1 MNRIGFFLA
10 LVFLTTYGANAQKLE
25 DKTLLTIDGK
35 KYDAGTFMRVYAKN
49 LDIVKDDSQKDIDN
63 YVELYIN
70 YRLKLMQAYELK
82 LDAQEAYNKELLN
95 HRTTLAQGYL
105 TDNEVTDVLVQ
116 EAYTRSAQ
124 ELKGRH
130 ILITVERSAL
140 PQDTLAAWN
149 RIYDIKKELDN
160 GADFTTLAK
169 DKSQDPGAAN
179 GGDLGWFGPFKM
191 VYEFENAAYS
201 TAKGSYSNPFRTDF
215 GYHIVNIEEARA
227 ARGEVTVAHI
237 MTFDEQE
244 STEKTAAKRIQDI
257 NKQLQEGGK
266 FEQLARE
273 FSDDLN
279 SANQGGILNRFG
291 TGGLNSTVFEDIA
304 FGLDSKEQ
312 MSQPFE
318 SEYGWHIVKLV
329 EKHPL
334 QPFEELKKPLAE
346 KIKKSPRARRIT
358 TAFTDKLKKQYNTV
372 VNDKEL
378 SSILSNVSD
387 SVLDG
392 TWVNTKNYK
401 NYKTQLITMN
411 GASWTA
417 GDFYEYVETQQK
429 KDFNPYK
436 TKQAKVK
443 AAFDGY
449 LESNLIGFYD
459 QNLERD
465 NKDFSF
471 VYSEYKEGILL
482 FNLLE
487 KNIWNRA
494 KEDSLGQQNYF
505 NAHKEKYVWKR
516 RLNLV
521 LTQNTTEDA
530 ANEVRNMLEN
540 KTPLQDIKDALNT
553 DGRTK
558 VMVSSGTVEENYNR
572 LPDNFDI
579 QLGVSQVY
587 SDPTTN
593 FYKVI
598 EVKEIIEPKPKT
610 LDEARGS
617 VINDYQ
623 QQLEKDWLDR
633 LRDGRT
639 IKVDNNVL
647 KQVKEKLKPRA

>member
-1 MNRIGFFLA
+1 MYRIGFFLT
-10 LVFLTTYGANAQKLE
+10 LVFLTCAVHAQKLE

-35 KYDAGTFMRVYAKN
+35 NYDAGTFMRVYGKN
-49 LDIVKDDSQKDIDN
+49 LDIVKDESQKDIDN
-63 YVELYIN
+63 YVELYID

-82 LDAQEAYNKELLN
+82 LDAQEVYKKELLN

-105 TDNEVTDVLVQ
+105 TDNQVTDALVQ
-116 EAYTRSAQ
+116 EAYARSSQ
-124 ELKGRH
+124 ELKGKH
-130 ILITVERSAL
+130 ILVTVEPNAL
-140 PQDTLAAWN
+140 PQDTLTAWN
-149 RIYDIKKELDN
+149 SIQEIKQELDN
-160 GADFTTLAK
+160 GADFATLAK
-169 DKSQDPGAAN
+169 SKSQDPGAGN

-191 VYEFENAAYS
+191 VYEFETAAYN
-201 TAKGSYSNPFRTDF
+201 TTKGSYSIPFRTDF
-215 GYHIVNIEEARA
+215 GYHIVKIEDARA

-244 STEKTAAKRIQDI
+244 ATEKTAAKRIQDI
-257 NKQLQEGGK
+257 NKQLIEGGK

-279 SANQGGILNRFG
+279 SANQGGKLNRFG
-291 TGGLNSTVFEDIA
+291 TGGLNSAAFEDIA
-304 FGLDSKEQ
+304 FGLISKEQ
-312 MSQPFE
+312 ISQPFE

-334 QPFEELKKPLAE
+334 QSFAELQKPLAE

-358 TAFTDKLKKQYNTV
+358 AAFTDKLKMQYKAV
-372 VNDKEL
+372 INDMEL
-378 SSILSNVSD
+378 NSIVSNVSD
-387 SVLDG
+387 SVLEG
-392 TWVNTKNYK
+392 TWVNTKNFK
-401 NYKTQLITMN
+401 NYKSQLITMN

-417 GDFYEYVETQQK
+417 GDFYEYIETQQK

-436 TKQAKVK
+436 TKQAKIK

-449 LESNLIGFYD
+449 LESNLIDFYD
-459 QNLERD
+459 KNLERD

-471 VYSEYKEGILL
+471 VYNEYKEGILL
-482 FNLLE
+482 FNLLD
-487 KNIWNRA
+487 KSIWNRA

-505 NAHKEKYVWKR
+505 NSHKGKYVWKR
-516 RLNLV
+516 RLDLV

-530 ANEVRNMLEN
+530 ANEVKGMLKN

-558 VMVSSGTVEENYNR
+558 VMISSGTVEENYNR
-572 LPDNFDI
+572 LPDNFNV
-579 QLGVSQVY
+579 QLGVSEVY
-587 SDPTTN
+587 GDPTTN

-598 EVKEIIEPKPKT
+598 EVKDIIEPKPKT

-623 QQLEKDWLDR
+623 QQLEKDWLGN
-633 LRDGRT
+633 LRDGHS
-639 IKVDNNVL
+639 IKVDKKVL
-647 KQVKEKLKPRA
+647 AEVKDKLKMRE

>member
-1 MNRIGFFLA
+1 MYRIGFFLT
-10 LVFLTTYGANAQKLE
+10 LVFLTCAVHAQKLE

-35 KYDAGTFMRVYAKN
+35 NYDAGTFMRVYGKN
-49 LDIVKDDSQKDIDN
+49 LDIVKDESQKDIDN
-63 YVELYIN
+63 YVELYID

-82 LDAQEAYNKELLN
+82 LDAQEVYKKELLN

-105 TDNEVTDVLVQ
+105 TDNQVTDALVQ
-116 EAYTRSAQ
+116 EAYARSSQ
-124 ELKGRH
+124 ELKGKH
-130 ILITVERSAL
+130 ILVTVEPNAL
-140 PQDTLAAWN
+140 PQDTLTAWN
-149 RIYDIKKELDN
+149 SIQEIKQELDN
-160 GADFTTLAK
+160 GADFATLAK
-169 DKSQDPGAAN
+169 SKSQDPGAGN

-191 VYEFENAAYS
+191 VYEFETAAYN
-201 TAKGSYSNPFRTDF
+201 TTKGSYSIPFRTDF
-215 GYHIVNIEEARA
+215 GYHIVKIEDARA

-244 STEKTAAKRIQDI
+244 ATEKTAAKRIQDI
-257 NKQLQEGGK
+257 NKQLIEGGK

-279 SANQGGILNRFG
+279 SANQGGKLNRFG
-291 TGGLNSTVFEDIA
+291 TGGLNSAAFEDIA
-304 FGLDSKEQ
+304 FGLISKEQ
-312 MSQPFE
+312 ISQPFE

-334 QPFEELKKPLAE
+334 QSFAELQKPLAE

-358 TAFTDKLKKQYNTV
+358 AAFTDKLKMQYKAV
-372 VNDKEL
+372 INDMEL
-378 SSILSNVSD
+378 NSIVSNVSD
-387 SVLDG
+387 SVLEG
-392 TWVNTKNYK
+392 TWVNTKNFK
-401 NYKTQLITMN
+401 NYKSQLITMN

-417 GDFYEYVETQQK
+417 GDFYEYIETQQK

-436 TKQAKVK
+436 TKQAKIK

-449 LESNLIGFYD
+449 LESNLIDFYD
-459 QNLERD
+459 KNLERD

-471 VYSEYKEGILL
+471 VYNEYKEGILL
-482 FNLLE
+482 FNLLD
-487 KNIWNRA
+487 KSIWNRA

-505 NAHKEKYVWKR
+505 NSHKGKYVWKR
-516 RLNLV
+516 RLDLV

-530 ANEVRNMLEN
+530 ANEVKGMLKN

-558 VMVSSGTVEENYNR
+558 VMISSGTVEENYNR
-572 LPDNFDI
+572 LPDNFNL
-579 QLGVSQVY
+579 QLGVSEVY
-587 SDPTTN
+587 GDPTTN

-598 EVKEIIEPKPKT
+598 EVKDIIEPKPKT

-623 QQLEKDWLDR
+623 QQLEKDWLGN
-633 LRDGRT
+633 LRDGHS
-639 IKVDNNVL
+639 IKVDKKVL
-647 KQVKEKLKPRA
+647 AEVKDKLKMRE